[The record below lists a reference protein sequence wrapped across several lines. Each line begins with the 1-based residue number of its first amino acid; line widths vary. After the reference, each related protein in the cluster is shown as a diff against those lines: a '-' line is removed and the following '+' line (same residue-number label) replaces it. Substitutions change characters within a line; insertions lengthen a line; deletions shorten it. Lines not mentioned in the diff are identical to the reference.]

1 MIAFL
6 MINKQM
12 TFFQGYS
19 RNTKSVIEV
28 FPNLIIANLP
38 SLNSACILELQEVFS
53 TFRTDLHQ
61 DQNLIAS
68 NVNFAELMLQKLQK
82 AEGLLNFI
90 YQETGY
96 ISKSCIS
103 KK

>member
-19 RNTKSVIEV
+19 RNTKSAIEV

-38 SLNSACILELQEVFS
+38 SLNSPCILLLHGVFS
-53 TFRTDLHQ
+53 AFRTDLHQ
-61 DQNLIAS
+61 DQNLIVR
-68 NVNFAELMLQKLQK
+68 NVSFAELRL
-82 AEGLLNFI
+82 
-90 YQETGY
+90 
-96 ISKSCIS
+96 
-103 KK
+103 